1 MTKMQVASEIPGG
14 NTQGMEVLIPLLLM
28 LLLAIGAQ
36 LWGVDSRPVDA
47 GRATRWYPGTPRD

>member
-1 MTKMQVASEIPGG
+1 
-14 NTQGMEVLIPLLLM
+14 MEVLIPLLLM